1 MSTVMPRL
9 KSGLVSM
16 ALACASTSIWA
27 CTLSPDYRKPS
38 NYELVRDTP
47 VIVLARAESVQ
58 HTEPPGDAAKYGF
71 RNYRVVMSQVE
82 PIKGQLST
90 PRFSL
95 EAWYAFRGA
104 GDETDFST
112 VRPGASEGACN
123 AFDFRVG
130 ALYVLFFQR
139 GEGGRLVLDGPPYS
153 RISEEVAGVES
164 PWIAA
169 VRHYARIAAL
179 RNDAA
184 EEQALKA
191 LLPMPREAS
200 ASLPA
205 ALEQDV
211 QRHFQNANSA
221 KPLKSLLALLA
232 QARRAEALARTGP
245 VAGNHPPV
253 EEVLMALAQKGDP
266 AARPEFE
273 ALLRGNAWAQHA
285 DPLIKYIFETRD
297 LRLMRMMMQRVDD
310 WRRLGVDEYAP
321 NRHFFL
327 WMVLLLGSA
336 EDRPAV
342 MRLMRSAEG
351 SERTSLQRWL
361 RKSDASHQEMEL
373 PRR

>member
-1 MSTVMPRL
+1 MLMSRW

-16 ALACASTSIWA
+16 ALACAGASSWA

-47 VIVLARAESVQ
+47 VIVLVRAESLQ
-58 HTEPPGDAAKYGF
+58 HTEPAGDPTKHGF

-82 PIKGQLST
+82 PIKGQLSN

-95 EAWYAFRGA
+95 EGWYSFRGA

-112 VRPGASEGACN
+112 VRPGAGMGACN

-139 GEGGRLVLDGPPYS
+139 GDGRRLVLEGPPYS
-153 RISEEVAGVES
+153 RISEEVAGLES

-191 LLPMPREAS
+191 LLPMPREPS

-205 ALEQDV
+205 ALQQDV
-211 QRHFQNANSA
+211 QSHFRNANSR
-221 KPLKSLLALLA
+221 KPLQALLALLA

-245 VAGNHPPV
+245 VVGDHLTVN
-253 EEVLMALAQKGDP
+253 EVLWAMAQKGDA

-273 ALLRGNAWAQHA
+273 SLLRSNTWAHHA
-285 DPLIKYIFETRD
+285 GPLIAFIGETRD
-297 LRLMRMMMQRVDD
+297 RRLMQTMLQRVDD
-310 WRRLGVDEYAP
+310 WRRLGADESAP
-321 NRHFFL
+321 NRQRFL
-327 WMVLLLGSA
+327 WLVQQLGKG
-336 EDRPAV
+336 EDRPV
-342 MRLMRSAEG
+342 VTRLVRSAEG
-351 SERTSLQRWL
+351 SERTALQRWL
-361 RKSDASHQEMEL
+361 RESDASRQDMEP